1 MGRLDG
7 TDRTTGIDSNICI
20 HEGNAMNLYSS
31 ARKQ

>member
-1 MGRLDG
+1 MELPEQLE
-7 TDRTTGIDSNICI
+7 TDSNICI